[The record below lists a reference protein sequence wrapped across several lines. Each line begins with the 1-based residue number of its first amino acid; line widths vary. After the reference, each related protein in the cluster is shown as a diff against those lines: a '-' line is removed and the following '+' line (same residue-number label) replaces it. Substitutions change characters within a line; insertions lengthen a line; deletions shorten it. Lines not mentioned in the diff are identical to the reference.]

1 VFVLSLLRTALAHRH
16 HVTSSLWTYLLD
28 NRKLFTNKSYEP
40 TTSTLWVCANPR
52 RVVLWETYYLRWDP
66 ALWPVAVSYKDATVA
81 AKGVEVVVGEDASSS
96 SSDEDYDEEHVVNEE
111 EVEKV
116 TQGRGRGSIYDTAE
130 EATL

>member
-1 VFVLSLLRTALAHRH
+1 M
-16 HVTSSLWTYLLD
+16 D

-81 AKGVEVVVGEDASSS
+81 AKGVEVEVGEDASSS

-111 EVEKV
+111 EVEKI

>member
-1 VFVLSLLRTALAHRH
+1 M
-16 HVTSSLWTYLLD
+16 
-28 NRKLFTNKSYEP
+28 
-40 TTSTLWVCANPR
+40 
-52 RVVLWETYYLRWDP
+52 
-66 ALWPVAVSYKDATVA
+66 WPVAVSYKDATVA